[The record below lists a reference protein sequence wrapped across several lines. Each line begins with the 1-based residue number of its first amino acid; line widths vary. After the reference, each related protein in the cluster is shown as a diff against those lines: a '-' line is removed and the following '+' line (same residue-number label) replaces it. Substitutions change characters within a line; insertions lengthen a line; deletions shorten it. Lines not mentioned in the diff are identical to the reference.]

1 VLKLIL
7 EIEKK
12 NEEGINDIARRSKKD
27 ITDYVSSLN
36 TENILK
42 EIADKMQTAVRT
54 EQARA
59 VDKENAI

>member
-1 VLKLIL
+1 MKLIL

-12 NEEGINDIARRSKKD
+12 NEEGINDIARKTKKD
-27 ITDYVSSLN
+27 ITEYVSNLN
-36 TENILK
+36 TENIMKDLA
-42 EIADKMQTAVRT
+42 EKMQIAIKT

>member
-1 VLKLIL
+1 MKLIL

-12 NEEGINDIARRSKKD
+12 NDEGINDIARKTKKD
-27 ITDYVSSLN
+27 ITEYVSNLN
-36 TENILK
+36 TENIMKDLA
-42 EIADKMQTAVRT
+42 EKMQIAIKT

>member
-1 VLKLIL
+1 MLKLIL

-12 NEEGINDIARRSKKD
+12 NEEGINDIARKTKKD
-27 ITDYVSSLN
+27 ITDYVSNLN
-36 TENILK
+36 TENIMK
-42 EIADKMQTAVRT
+42 EIADKMQTAVRS

>member
-1 VLKLIL
+1 MLKLIL

-12 NEEGINDIARRSKKD
+12 NEEGINDIARKTKKD
-27 ITDYVSSLN
+27 ITDYVSNLN
-36 TENILK
+36 TENIMK
-42 EIADKMQTAVRT
+42 DIADKMQIAVRS

>member
-12 NEEGINDIARRSKKD
+12 NEEGINDIARKTKKD
-27 ITDYVSSLN
+27 ITDYVSNLN
-36 TENILK
+36 TENIMK
-42 EIADKMQTAVRT
+42 DIADKMQTAVRS

>member
-1 VLKLIL
+1 MLKLIL

-12 NEEGINDIARRSKKD
+12 NEEGINDIARKTKKD
-27 ITDYVSSLN
+27 ITDYVSNLN
-36 TENILK
+36 TENIMK
-42 EIADKMQTAVRT
+42 DIADKMQTAVRS

>member
-1 VLKLIL
+1 MLKLIL

>member
-1 VLKLIL
+1 MLKLIL

-12 NEEGINDIARRSKKD
+12 NEEGINDIARKTKKD
-27 ITDYVSSLN
+27 ITDYVSNLN
-36 TENILK
+36 TENIMK
-42 EIADKMQTAVRT
+42 NIADKMQTAVRS

>member
-1 VLKLIL
+1 MKLIL

-12 NEEGINDIARRSKKD
+12 NEEGINDIARKTKKD
-27 ITDYVSSLN
+27 ITDYVSNLN
-36 TENILK
+36 TENIMK
-42 EIADKMQTAVRT
+42 DIADKMQTAVRS